1 MERYIYLVFLYIVE
15 WLLFLYSFKKFHGV
29 VFSPSIYTTGVF
41 LVSTSLCLYCVNF
54 WQIHFYPITFIIL
67 SCGLGVVVIAESLFF
82 KKKSIKQHVDKYM
95 IKIPSSVKIGLAIY
109 CLIAT
114 FLYFREVQ
122 NIGLAH
128 SMAVNEAIANVKEDW
143 ETYENQFN
151 PFVRQGY
158 KMVMAI
164 AYCYTFIF
172 VNNYNVCK
180 RKLSESFWF
189 IIPLFCGIVINL
201 ISGSRG
207 DMIRML
213 LLFLFTFYICNW
225 QSTQWKV
232 QPTKRIVKVAL
243 PAFAVVLAI
252 FFSARLFVKVN
263 VENQKDI
270 GGPVEYLA
278 YYIGSPIQVFNIHA
292 EQLRK
297 HVDVNAS
304 ASFGVSSFGGVYSL
318 LQNLKVLGKK
328 DVQGCKVGVGFEE
341 LGGNSNAA
349 GNVDTMFSCPYVDFG
364 FWGMCLYVFIIYS
377 VFSYF
382 FYRKIL
388 YEPLNLRYIK
398 NFILFSFFYYEVE
411 MSFYSDVVN
420 LIISQTGILQFIC
433 LLVLMHYVVRPKYLV
448 KI

>member
-1 MERYIYLVFLYIVE
+1 M
-15 WLLFLYSFKKFHGV
+15 
-29 VFSPSIYTTGVF
+29 
-41 LVSTSLCLYCVNF
+41 
-54 WQIHFYPITFIIL
+54 
-67 SCGLGVVVIAESLFF
+67 
-82 KKKSIKQHVDKYM
+82 
-95 IKIPSSVKIGLAIY
+95 
-109 CLIAT
+109 
-114 FLYFREVQ
+114 
-122 NIGLAH
+122 
-128 SMAVNEAIANVKEDW
+128 KEDW

-318 LQNLKVLGKK
+318 LQNFKVLGKK